1 MLEGPRRAH
10 PHPCRRPRRRCLHPC
25 HRRFASKL
33 HRLRGAGRMLP
44 PGSFSVFG
52 DDCHRERDASFV
64 TVVGIL
70 LLQLPSALDSVLASN
85 ARMPPRYSKLVLCST
100 GGRDLWRISF
110 GCVGCSMTRWYS
122 DILSEYYCAM
132 YRNLLSML
140 GARMHRHYHPG
151 RI

>member
-1 MLEGPRRAH
+1 MVDLLLDWRSKAPGEPIRILVAALVVAVSTH
-10 PHPCRRPRRRCLHPC
+10 C

-85 ARMPPRYSKLVLCST
+85 ACMPPRYSKLVLCST

-110 GCVGCSMTRWYS
+110 WVCR
-122 DILSEYYCAM
+122 
-132 YRNLLSML
+132 LLNDSL
-140 GARMHRHYHPG
+140 VQRYPF
-151 RI
+151 RISLCYVS